1 MVATVLDT
9 AALPGTEGRPIAAVP
24 LAHLLLMPRSL
35 LVLSSSLYVSHLHGI
50 SANTRDTVVLDVEK
64 AKEGDVV
71 VANKDLIG
79 DSEVIDCLTEE
90 GRWSKDRETR
100 TSLTFRRAEKVLK
113 GGAFAMAMGGLR
125 RG

>member
-9 AALPGTEGRPIAAVP
+9 AALPGTEGRPIAAIP

-79 DSEVIDCLTEE
+79 DSEVIDRLTEE